1 MPELAPS
8 APLRWKQ
15 RDIVAVAAIGLAF
28 GVFYLGFVQVWL
40 LAQAV
45 IGPLATDA
53 MLGLWTIGATVA
65 ACIIRKPFAAFTGE
79 MLAALAEVLTGNPGG
94 VMILLTGAVQG
105 AGSELP
111 FLATRWRR
119 YDALIITLSGLFA
132 AIFSFAYS
140 WVRFDYGSL
149 APGLLITMFVI
160 RAASC
165 ILIGGFGGRW
175 IAGRL
180 SRTGVLDGLAIARAA
195 GN

>member
-8 APLRWKQ
+8 APPRWKQ